1 MASNQE
7 YGSGGTSRLGEMGSA
22 VRDTVQDEAQHVK
35 EAVSETT
42 ADLSGRASALADEA
56 VEAAKSKAEDAK
68 DGLSGMLD
76 AFGGALRAASEHLAQ
91 EQPAASKMVAEAA
104 SGLDSLSSSIGSKP
118 LGSVLEDMRTL
129 GRDNA
134 GGLFA
139 GSVLAG
145 LALGRFFRASDP
157 GGTSGHNASGQSV
170 SEQSFGSNGGDR
182 FASEPREW
190 GSSTGNSGQGMAN
203 RDRSSGLGED
213 DKDPT
218 TFGGTGTGA
227 VL

>member
-22 VRDTVQDEAQHVK
+22 LRDTVKDETHNVK

-42 ADLSGRASALADEA
+42 ADLSERASALAGEA
-56 VEAAKSKAEDAK
+56 VEVAKDKAEGAK
-68 DGLSGMLD
+68 DGLTGMLE
-76 AFGGALRAASEHLAQ
+76 AFGGALRAASDHLAQ

-104 SGLDSLSSSIGSKP
+104 SGLDTLSSSIGSKP
-118 LGSVLEDMRTL
+118 LGSVLEDMRNL

-145 LALGRFFRASDP
+145 LALGRFFRASEA
-157 GGTSGHNASGQSV
+157 GGTSGQNTAGQSG
-170 SEQSFGSNGGDR
+170 SHPNFGGNSGDR

-203 RDRSSGLGED
+203 RDRSSDLDED
-213 DKDPT
+213 DKSSA

>member
-1 MASNQE
+1 MSSNQD
-7 YGSGGTSRLGEMGSA
+7 YGSGGRSRLDEMGSA

-42 ADLSGRASALADEA
+42 ADLSGRASALADDA
-56 VEAAKSKAEDAK
+56 VEAAKSKAEDGK
-68 DGLSGMLD
+68 DGLSDMLD

-118 LGSVLEDMRTL
+118 LGAVLEDMRTL

-145 LALGRFFRASDP
+145 LAMGRFFRASEM
-157 GGTSGHNASGQSV
+157 GGTSGQATSGQA
-170 SEQSFGSNGGDR
+170 GSGQNSGGNGGER
-182 FASEPREW
+182 YASEPRGW
-190 GSSTGNSGQGMAN
+190 GSSTGSGSQGTTN
-203 RDRSSGLGED
+203 RGRSSELGED
-213 DKDPT
+213 DEDSK